1 MSSPTND
8 LDEVVHQRHRL
19 GILTIA
25 AEANEVEFGYLQD
38 NLGLTAG
45 NLSKHLTVLESARL
59 VSIKKGYQG
68 KRPRT
73 WVRITASGRSAL
85 AREMATL
92 RDVMLRLQQTTT
104 NEPAPERRSAASER

>member
-1 MSSPTND
+1 MSSPTNN

-19 GILTIA
+19 GILTIT
-25 AEANEVEFGYLQD
+25 AEANEVEFGYMRD

-45 NLSKHLTVLESARL
+45 NLSKHLTVLESAKL
-59 VSIKKGYQG
+59 ISIKKGYLG

-73 WVRITASGRSAL
+73 WVRITAAGRAAL

-92 RDVMLRLQQTTT
+92 RDVMARLQMDVPDGRGSDGQRTG
-104 NEPAPERRSAASER
+104 